1 MRMSLGR
8 GPACGDESSGL
19 LCWPQHLEDVLCC
32 RVWQAWCPSC
42 AEQTCSAS
50 GPEARVTDAQ
60 AVYILACLQSSYS
73 PVAE

>member
-32 RVWQAWCPSC
+32 RVWQALVPLLC
-42 AEQTCSAS
+42 
-50 GPEARVTDAQ
+50 RTDLLCFRA
-60 AVYILACLQSSYS
+60 
-73 PVAE
+73 